1 MYFINRIDELNSLE
15 KEYKR
20 KGSSFVVLYGR
31 RRLGKT
37 RLLREFF
44 QEKKGVFHASIEA
57 TRHIQLNRFRGQ
69 LADFLKDRFLEKSEI
84 TDWELLF
91 DYLADRIVAQHTE
104 TKKKS
109 SS

>member
-1 MYFINRIDELNSLE
+1 MYFINRIDKLNSLE

-44 QEKKGVFHASIEA
+44 QKKKGVFHAS
-57 TRHIQLNRFRGQ
+57 
-69 LADFLKDRFLEKSEI
+69 
-84 TDWELLF
+84 
-91 DYLADRIVAQHTE
+91 Y
-104 TKKKS
+104 
-109 SS
+109 